1 MIDRYSRKVM
11 RDVWTEENK
20 FGAYLEV
27 EILSCEAWSKLGVI
41 PASDVDKIRANAR
54 FDVSRIREIE
64 EQTRHDVVAFTRAV
78 SESLGE
84 ERKWVHYGLT
94 STDVVDTA
102 NGYLLKQADA
112 ILLKDME
119 EFMEVLRSR
128 ALEFK
133 YTPCIG
139 RTHGIHADITSFGL
153 KWALWYEEMKRNIR
167 RFKAAA
173 ADVEAG
179 KMSGAVGNFAN
190 IPPFIQDYVCGKLGI
205 QSANISTQ
213 VLQRD
218 RHASYVGALA
228 LVAATLEQMAFEV
241 RNLQRTEVREVEEA
255 FRKGQKGSSAMPH
268 KRNPISS
275 ENICGC
281 ARVMRGYMLTAYENV
296 ALWHERDISHS
307 STERIVLPDATELL
321 DYMLVR
327 FKGILENLVVYP
339 ENMMANIWRTRGVI
353 FAQRVMNA
361 LIAKGLSREQAYDT
375 VQPIAMEAWTE
386 NKDYKTL
393 LEAAPEVTN
402 KLSREELDG
411 CFTLDYYFKNVDEIF
426 SRVGHEKDPVV
437 KTQQYEY

>member
-1 MIDRYSRKVM
+1 MIERYSRKIM

-27 EILSCEAWSKLGVI
+27 ETLSCEAWSKLGVI
-41 PASDVDKIRANAR
+41 PAEDVEKIRANAS
-54 FDVSRIREIE
+54 FKVDRIKEIE

-102 NGYLLKQADA
+102 NGYLIKQADA
-112 ILLKDME
+112 ILLKDLE
-119 EFMEVLRSR
+119 EFLEVLRRR
-128 ALEFK
+128 AVEFK
-133 YTPCIG
+133 STPCIG

-153 KWALWYEEMKRNIR
+153 KWALWFEEMKRNIE
-167 RFKAAA
+167 RFKTAAA
-173 ADVEAG
+173 GVEAG

-190 IPPFIQDYVCGKLGI
+190 IPPFIQDYVCEKLGI
-205 QSANISTQ
+205 NSANISTQ

-218 RHASYVGALA
+218 RHAYYVGTLA
-228 LVAATLEQMAFEV
+228 LIASTLEQMAFEV

-281 ARVMRGYMLTAYENV
+281 ARVMRGYMAASYENV

-307 STERIVLPDATELL
+307 STERIILPDATELL
-321 DYMLVR
+321 DYMLTR

-339 ENMMANIWRTRGVI
+339 ETMLANIYRTKGVI

-361 LIAKGLSREQAYDT
+361 LIGKGLSREQAYDT
-375 VQPIAMEAWTE
+375 VQPIAMKAWTE
-386 NKDYKTL
+386 GLDYQTL
-393 LEAAPEVTN
+393 LKASDAVMGLLTV
-402 KLSREELDG
+402 EELES
-411 CFTLDYYFKNVDEIF
+411 CFTLDYYFKNVDYIF
-426 SRVGHEKDPVV
+426 GRVGI
-437 KTQQYEY
+437 

>member
-1 MIDRYSRKVM
+1 MIERYSRKVM

-27 EILSCEAWSKLGVI
+27 ETLSCEAWSKLGVI
-41 PASDVDKIRANAR
+41 PAKDVEKIRANAR
-54 FDVSRIREIE
+54 FEVSRIREIE

-102 NGYLLKQADA
+102 NGYLLKQANA
-112 ILLKDME
+112 ILLKDLQ
-119 EFMEVLRSR
+119 EFQEVLRAR
-128 ALEFK
+128 AIEFK
-133 YTPCIG
+133 ATPCIG

-153 KWALWYEEMKRNIR
+153 KWALWYEEMKRNIE
-167 RFKAAA
+167 RFQAAA
-173 ADVEAG
+173 ARVEAG

-190 IPPFIQDYVCGKLGI
+190 IPPFIQDYVCEKLGI
-205 QSANISTQ
+205 ESAAISTQ

-218 RHASYVGALA
+218 RHANYVGTLA
-228 LVAATLEQMAFEV
+228 LIAATLEQMAFEV

-281 ARVMRGYMLTAYENV
+281 ARVMRGYMVTAYENV

-321 DYMLVR
+321 DYMLTR

-339 ENMMANIWRTRGVI
+339 ETMLSNIYRTRGVI

-375 VQPIAMEAWTE
+375 VQPIAMDAWTN

-393 LEAAPEVTN
+393 LEASADVTN
-402 KLSREELDG
+402 KLSREELDN

-426 SRVGHEKDPVV
+426 RRVGIA
-437 KTQQYEY
+437 

>member
-1 MIDRYSRKVM
+1 MIERYSRKVM
-11 RDVWTEENK
+11 RDVWSEENK
-20 FGAYLEV
+20 FNAYLEV

-41 PASDVDKIRANAR
+41 PEEDVAKIRAKAG
-54 FDVSRIREIE
+54 FSIPRIKEIE

-78 SESLGE
+78 SETLGE

-119 EFMEVLRSR
+119 DFLEVLRKR
-128 ALEFK
+128 AIEFK
-133 YTPCIG
+133 ETPCIG
-139 RTHGIHADITSFGL
+139 RTHGIHADITCFGL
-153 KWALWYEEMKRNIR
+153 KWALWFEEMKRNIE
-167 RFKAAA
+167 RFKFASAG
-173 ADVEAG
+173 VEAG

-190 IPPFIQDYVCGKLGI
+190 IPPQIQDYVCGKLGI
-205 QSANISTQ
+205 ASADISTQ

-218 RHASYVGALA
+218 RHAYYLA
-228 LVAATLEQMAFEV
+228 TLAVIAATLEQMAFEV
-241 RNLQRTEVREVEEA
+241 RNLQRTEIREAEEA

-281 ARVMRGYMLTAYENV
+281 ARVMRGYMATAYENV

-321 DYMLVR
+321 DYMLTR
-327 FKGILENLVVYP
+327 FMGILDNLVVYP
-339 ENMMANIWRTRGVI
+339 ENMLANIYRTKGVI

-361 LIAKGLSREQAYDT
+361 LIGKGLAREQAYDL
-375 VQPIAMEAWTE
+375 VQPIAMKAWTE
-386 NKDYKTL
+386 NLDYQTL
-393 LEAAPEVTN
+393 LKESPEVSA
-402 KLSREELDG
+402 LLAPQELEA
-411 CFTLDYYFKNVDEIF
+411 CFTLDYYFKNVDYIF
-426 SRVGHEKDPVV
+426 GRVGI
-437 KTQQYEY
+437 

>member
-1 MIDRYSRKVM
+1 MIERYSRKIM

-27 EILSCEAWSKLGVI
+27 ETLSCEAWSKLGVI
-41 PASDVDKIRANAR
+41 PAEDVEKIRANAT
-54 FDVSRIREIE
+54 FKVDRIKEIE

-102 NGYLLKQADA
+102 NGYLIKQADA
-112 ILLKDME
+112 ILLKDLE
-119 EFMEVLRSR
+119 EFLEVLRRR
-128 ALEFK
+128 AVEFK
-133 YTPCIG
+133 STPCIG

-153 KWALWYEEMKRNIR
+153 KWALWFEEMKRNIE
-167 RFKAAA
+167 RFKTAAA
-173 ADVEAG
+173 GVEAG

-190 IPPFIQDYVCGKLGI
+190 IPPFIQDYVCEKLGI
-205 QSANISTQ
+205 NSANISTQ

-218 RHASYVGALA
+218 RHAYYIGTLA
-228 LVAATLEQMAFEV
+228 LIASTLEQMAFEV

-268 KRNPISS
+268 KRNPIGS

-281 ARVMRGYMLTAYENV
+281 ARVMRGYMAASYENV

-307 STERIVLPDATELL
+307 STERIILPDATELL
-321 DYMLVR
+321 DYMLTR
-327 FKGILENLVVYP
+327 FKGILDNLVVYP
-339 ENMMANIWRTRGVI
+339 ETMLANIYRTKGVI

-361 LIAKGLSREQAYDT
+361 LIGKGLSREQAYDT
-375 VQPIAMEAWTE
+375 VQPIAMKAWTE
-386 NKDYKTL
+386 GLDYQTL
-393 LEAAPEVTN
+393 LKESSDVMGLLTV
-402 KLSREELDG
+402 EELES
-411 CFTLDYYFKNVDEIF
+411 CFTLDYYFKNVDYIF
-426 SRVGHEKDPVV
+426 GRVGI
-437 KTQQYEY
+437 

>member
-1 MIDRYSRKVM
+1 MIERYSRKVM

-20 FGAYLEV
+20 FQAYLEV

-41 PASDVDKIRANAR
+41 PAEDVEEIRKKAT
-54 FDVSRIREIE
+54 FQVSRIREIE

-78 SESLGE
+78 SESLGP

-119 EFMEVLRSR
+119 EFLEVLRKR

-133 YTPCIG
+133 QTPCIG

-153 KWALWYEEMKRNIR
+153 KWALWYEEMKRNIE
-167 RFKAAA
+167 RFKYASAG
-173 ADVEAG
+173 VEAG

-190 IPPFIQDYVCGKLGI
+190 IPPFIQDYVCEKLGI
-205 QSANISTQ
+205 ASADISTQ

-218 RHASYVGALA
+218 RHAFYIATLA
-228 LVAATLEQMAFEV
+228 VTASTLEQMAFEI
-241 RNLQRTEVREVEEA
+241 RNLQRTEVREAEEA

-281 ARVMRGYMLTAYENV
+281 ARVMRGYMSASCENV

-307 STERIVLPDATELL
+307 STERIILPDATELL
-321 DYMLVR
+321 DYMLCR
-327 FKGILENLVVYP
+327 FKGILENLTVYP
-339 ENMMANIWRTRGVI
+339 ETMMANIWRTHGVI

-361 LIAKGLSREQAYDT
+361 LIGKGLSREEAYDT
-375 VQPIAMEAWTE
+375 VQPVAMKAWSE
-386 NKDYKTL
+386 GLDYKTL
-393 LEAAPEVTN
+393 LQGEPKVTGR
-402 KLSREELDG
+402 LSAEELDA
-411 CFTLDYYFKNVDEIF
+411 CFTLDYYFKNVDYIF
-426 SRVGHEKDPVV
+426 NRVGIA
-437 KTQQYEY
+437 

>member
-1 MIDRYSRKVM
+1 MIERYSRKVM

-20 FGAYLEV
+20 FNAYLQV

-41 PASDVDKIRANAR
+41 PAEEVEKIRANAR
-54 FDVSRIREIE
+54 FSVPRIQEIE

-102 NGYLLKQADA
+102 NGYLLKQANA
-112 ILLKDME
+112 ILLKDLE
-119 EFMEVLRSR
+119 EFQEVLRKR
-128 ALEFK
+128 AKEFK
-133 YTPCIG
+133 LTPCIG
-139 RTHGIHADITSFGL
+139 RTHGVHADITSFGL
-153 KWALWYEEMKRNIR
+153 KWALWFEEMKRGIE

-173 ADVEAG
+173 AGVEAG

-190 IPPFIQDYVCGKLGI
+190 IPPFIQDYVCKHLGI
-205 QSANISTQ
+205 ASADISTQ

-218 RHASYVGALA
+218 RHAAYVGAMA
-228 LVAATLEQMAFEV
+228 LIAATLEQMAFEV
-241 RNLQRTEVREVEEA
+241 RNLQRTEVREAEEA

-281 ARVMRGYMLTAYENV
+281 ARVMRGYMLTSYENV

-307 STERIVLPDATELL
+307 STERIILPDATELL
-321 DYMLVR
+321 DYMLTR

-339 ENMMANIWRTRGVI
+339 ETMLANIWRTKGVI

-361 LIAKGLSREQAYDT
+361 LIGKGLSREEAYDT
-375 VQPIAMEAWTE
+375 VQPIAMRAWTE
-386 NKDYKTL
+386 GLDYRDL
-393 LEAAPEVTN
+393 LQESDKVMSLLTAEDLA
-402 KLSREELDG
+402 D
-411 CFTLDYYFKNVDEIF
+411 CFTLDYYFKNVDYIF
-426 SRVGHEKDPVV
+426 GRVGI
-437 KTQQYEY
+437 

>member
-1 MIDRYSRKVM
+1 MIERYSRKIM

-27 EILSCEAWSKLGVI
+27 ETLSCEAWSKLGVI
-41 PASDVDKIRANAR
+41 PAEDVEKIRANAT
-54 FDVSRIREIE
+54 FKVDRIKEIE

-102 NGYLLKQADA
+102 NGYLIKQADA
-112 ILLKDME
+112 ILLKDLE
-119 EFMEVLRSR
+119 EFLEVLRRR
-128 ALEFK
+128 AVEFK
-133 YTPCIG
+133 STPCIG

-153 KWALWYEEMKRNIR
+153 KWALWFEEMKRNIE
-167 RFKAAA
+167 RFKTAAA
-173 ADVEAG
+173 GVEAG

-190 IPPFIQDYVCGKLGI
+190 IPPFIQDYVCEKLGI
-205 QSANISTQ
+205 NSANISTQ

-218 RHASYVGALA
+218 RHAYYIGTLA
-228 LVAATLEQMAFEV
+228 LIASTLEQMAFEV

-268 KRNPISS
+268 KRNPIGS

-281 ARVMRGYMLTAYENV
+281 ARVMRGYMAASYENV

-307 STERIVLPDATELL
+307 STERIILPDATELL
-321 DYMLVR
+321 DYMLTR
-327 FKGILENLVVYP
+327 FKGILDNLVVYP
-339 ENMMANIWRTRGVI
+339 ETMLANIYRTKGVI

-361 LIAKGLSREQAYDT
+361 LIGKGLSREQAYDT
-375 VQPIAMEAWTE
+375 VQPIAMKAWTE
-386 NKDYKTL
+386 GLDYQTL
-393 LEAAPEVTN
+393 LKESDAVMGLLTV
-402 KLSREELDG
+402 EELES
-411 CFTLDYYFKNVDEIF
+411 CFTLDYYFKNVDYIF
-426 SRVGHEKDPVV
+426 GRVGI
-437 KTQQYEY
+437 

>member
-1 MIDRYSRKVM
+1 MIERYSRKVM

-20 FGAYLEV
+20 FNAYLQV

-41 PASDVDKIRANAR
+41 PAEDVEKIRANAR
-54 FDVSRIREIE
+54 FSVPRIQEIE

-102 NGYLLKQADA
+102 NGYLLKQANA
-112 ILLKDME
+112 ILLKDLE
-119 EFMEVLRSR
+119 EFQEVLRKR
-128 ALEFK
+128 AKEFK
-133 YTPCIG
+133 LTPCIG
-139 RTHGIHADITSFGL
+139 RTHGVHADITSFGL
-153 KWALWYEEMKRNIR
+153 KWALWFEEMKRGIE

-173 ADVEAG
+173 AGVEAG

-190 IPPFIQDYVCGKLGI
+190 IPPFIQDYVCKHLGI
-205 QSANISTQ
+205 ASADISTQ

-218 RHASYVGALA
+218 RHAAYVGAMA
-228 LVAATLEQMAFEV
+228 LIAATLEQMAFEV
-241 RNLQRTEVREVEEA
+241 RNLEVREAEEA

-281 ARVMRGYMLTAYENV
+281 ARVMRGYMLTSYENV

-307 STERIVLPDATELL
+307 STERIILPDATELL
-321 DYMLVR
+321 DYMLTR

-339 ENMMANIWRTRGVI
+339 ETMLANIWRTKGVI

-361 LIAKGLSREQAYDT
+361 LIGKGLSREEAYDT
-375 VQPIAMEAWTE
+375 VQPIAMRAWTE
-386 NKDYKTL
+386 GLDYRDL
-393 LEAAPEVTN
+393 LQESDKVMSLLTAEDLA
-402 KLSREELDG
+402 D
-411 CFTLDYYFKNVDEIF
+411 CFTLDYYFKNVDYIF
-426 SRVGHEKDPVV
+426 GRVGI
-437 KTQQYEY
+437 

>member
-1 MIDRYSRKVM
+1 MIERYSRKIM

-41 PASDVDKIRANAR
+41 PAEDVEKIRANAT
-54 FDVSRIREIE
+54 FKVDRIKEIE

-102 NGYLLKQADA
+102 NGYLIKQADA
-112 ILLKDME
+112 ILLKDLE
-119 EFMEVLRSR
+119 EFLEVLRRR
-128 ALEFK
+128 AVEFK
-133 YTPCIG
+133 STPCIG

-153 KWALWYEEMKRNIR
+153 KWALWFEEMKRNIE
-167 RFKAAA
+167 RFKTAAA
-173 ADVEAG
+173 GVEAG

-190 IPPFIQDYVCGKLGI
+190 IPPFIQDYVCEKLGI
-205 QSANISTQ
+205 NSANISTQ

-218 RHASYVGALA
+218 RHAYYIGTLA
-228 LVAATLEQMAFEV
+228 LIASTLEQMAFEV

-281 ARVMRGYMLTAYENV
+281 ARVMRGYMAASYENV

-307 STERIVLPDATELL
+307 STERIILPDATELL
-321 DYMLVR
+321 DYMLTR

-339 ENMMANIWRTRGVI
+339 ETMLANIYRTKGVI

-361 LIAKGLSREQAYDT
+361 LIGKGLSREQAYDT
-375 VQPIAMEAWTE
+375 VQPIAMKAWTE
-386 NKDYKTL
+386 GLDYQTL
-393 LEAAPEVTN
+393 LKASDAVMGLLTV
-402 KLSREELDG
+402 EELES
-411 CFTLDYYFKNVDEIF
+411 CFTLDYYFKNVDYIF
-426 SRVGHEKDPVV
+426 GRVGI
-437 KTQQYEY
+437 